1 MVDLLLDMAA
11 AQVAAAAVVATVH
24 LPQAAVGVEYFR
36 AQAVQVLAAVTAVA
50 VAPLVETLPQ
60 AINAEAEAVAG
71 ALVVATAITGSTQV
85 VLGITKQLQGVAVVL
100 LFPKQR
106 HTH

>member
-1 MVDLLLDMAA
+1 MVDLLLAMAA
-11 AQVAAAAVVATVH
+11 AQVAAVVAAATVH
-24 LPQAAVGVEYFR
+24 LPQVAVGVEYFR

-60 AINAEAEAVAG
+60 AINAAAAAVAG
-71 ALVVATAITGSTQV
+71 ALMVATAIADITQV